1 MNRQSCATEFVDGK
15 LALLT
20 NTPDLTPT
28 ETFKHYEALADI
40 ECGFRVLN
48 SDIEIASVH
57 RQVAGSHPRTCA
69 DLLSRIRA
77 QPRHADA
84 PKNWRT

>member
-1 MNRQSCATEFVDGK
+1 MNRQCATEFVDGK

-28 ETFKHYEALADI
+28 ETVKHYEALADI

-48 SDIEIASVH
+48 SDIEIAPVH
-57 RQVAGSHPRTCA
+57 RRLPDRICSASQLMGTATP
-69 DLLSRIRA
+69 LSDTEARGNK
-77 QPRHADA
+77 PFS
-84 PKNWRT
+84 